1 MSIPVEDPARA
12 RNRETGSQSP
22 SLPSRYSS
30 TGFTLI
36 ELLVVISIIAVL
48 IALLLPAVQSA
59 REAARRAQC
68 VNNLKQLGLA
78 LANYESAQGIYPYGM
93 ALENTGPNNRF
104 GGPYA
109 YKTGSSIFVRMLP
122 YLEQQVLANAYNYSL
137 INGTADNF
145 TVGATGLNVLWCP
158 SDGAIWG
165 LHIQQP
171 GFGWDGSDQI
181 YTFTSYAGS
190 MGNFC
195 KVPIL
200 YIATNVTSPAQFQ
213 AVLNQADGLFFY
225 IGWPTINPPVQP
237 NPIPPLN
244 PGSIRPATLAS
255 ITDGLSNT
263 LAFGEKAHG
272 KFSQVP
278 DIYYSI
284 DFEYNGAWVSGVFGD
299 TLFST
304 IFPMNPWGRISDDPN
319 PNGDYFYS
327 YDNQE
332 DNFSIAAS
340 SFHPGGCNFAF
351 ADGSVRF
358 LKDTIN
364 TWPYNPANG
373 EPRNVSYNS
382 STCLFSVTP
391 TQGVYQALSTRAGG
405 EIVSADQY

>member
-93 ALENTGPNNRF
+93 ALENTGPNNKF

-195 KVPIL
+195 KVPIPS
-200 YIATNVTSPAQFQ
+200 IATNVTSPARFQ

-225 IGWPTINPPVQP
+225 IGFPTINPPVQP
-237 NPIPPLN
+237 NL
-244 PGSIRPATLAS
+244 GSIRPATLAS

-272 KFSQVP
+272 KFSQVSG
-278 DIYYSI
+278 DYQ
-284 DFEYNGAWVSGVFGD
+284 YNGVWVSSNFFGD
-299 TLFST
+299 TLFTT
-304 IFPMNPWGRISDDPN
+304 IFPMNPFSRIGYDLN
-319 PNGDYFYS
+319 TTTFFYS

-332 DNFSIAAS
+332 SNVSIAAS

-351 ADGSVRF
+351 LDGSVRF

-364 TWPYNPANG
+364 TWPYKPVNG
-373 EPRNVSYNS
+373 EPTNVAYNS

-405 EIVSADQY
+405 EVVSADQN

>member
-1 MSIPVEDPARA
+1 MRPHRYTKSVTGKRSVDRA
-12 RNRETGSQSP
+12 LRSAG
-22 SLPSRYSS
+22 
-30 TGFTLI
+30 GFTLI
-36 ELLVVISIIAVL
+36 ELLVVIAIIAVL
-48 IALLLPAVQSA
+48 IGMLLPAVQSA

-78 LANYESAQGIYPYGM
+78 LANYEAAQGSYPYGM
-93 ALENTGPNNRF
+93 ARENTGPNSF
-104 GGPYA
+104 EGPYT
-109 YKTGSSIFVRMLP
+109 YFVGSSIFVRLLP

-158 SDGAIWG
+158 SDGAIVG
-165 LHIQQP
+165 FHILRQ

-195 KVPIL
+195 KVPIH
-200 YIATNVTSPAQFQ
+200 VTSPSQHM

-225 IGWPTINPPVQP
+225 LGWPGINPPVAP
-237 NPIPPLN
+237 NPIAPQN
-244 PGSIRPATLAS
+244 PGSIRPASLAS
-255 ITDGLSNT
+255 VTDGLSNT

-272 KFSQVP
+272 KFSQVA
-278 DIYYSI
+278 DINYHI
-284 DFEYNGAWVSGVFGD
+284 DFQYNGAWVSGFFGD

-304 IFPMNPWGRISDDPN
+304 IFPMNPFGRISADPN
-319 PNGDYFYS
+319 PNGDYNYS

-340 SFHPGGCNFAF
+340 SFHPVGCNFAF

-373 EPRNVSYNS
+373 QPRNVSYNS

-405 EIVSADQY
+405 EVVSADQY